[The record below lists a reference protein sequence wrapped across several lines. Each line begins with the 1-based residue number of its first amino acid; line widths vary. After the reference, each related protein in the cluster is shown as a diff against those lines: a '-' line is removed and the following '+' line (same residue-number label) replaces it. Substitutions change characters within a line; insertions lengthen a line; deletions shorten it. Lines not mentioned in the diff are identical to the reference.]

1 MVTKG
6 SELPPG
12 AFVDRRYQVKC
23 VLGRGGFGRTYLAA
37 DERRFRELC
46 VLKEFV
52 PKNQGDSVVA
62 QKLYELFHREA
73 KILHK
78 LNHPQIPKF
87 FAVFEENDRL
97 FIVQEYIDGKTYWK
111 LLQERQRQGNAFS
124 EAEVF
129 QWLCHLLPVLN
140 YLHRQNIVHRDIS
153 PDNIMLPRKGGL
165 PVLIDFGVVKQA
177 APHWYEIS
185 TINPDGSIEASVSV
199 GKLGYAPYEQIRIG
213 QCSPRSDL
221 YALAVTAV
229 VLLTAKPPNQ
239 LIDPKSLEWKWQS
252 QVDILPRFAEVLK
265 KMMEE
270 RPQDRYP
277 SAEAVL
283 KDLASLS
290 ELVKA
295 RQARKTSIA
304 IQNKRYESRSARTIT
319 EHAVSNHI
327 ASEHT
332 ILDHTASALVH
343 SDLGQHETE
352 TSQLCLEST
361 LRETAHTSQRTQ
373 PDNATPTNITALR
386 RTHSTQPLNKS
397 LNKKRPQTRSVAAT
411 QRQVKTH
418 RHPATLA
425 QPTSHPPTLATSI
438 TSLKI
443 LVGNKSKRSQISFK
457 QAVLLGLLA
466 LFPIGGMAVS
476 AKSPYIASLCRT
488 LNNCADMG
496 WIEEVYNQAT
506 QQAKTA
512 QLLSENA
519 QSIDDLE
526 KARTYLRQT
535 IAKLRSLPRSN
546 QLSASSRN
554 TLPDYRKLLQHVEA
568 RLEKEERAV
577 KLLSRAEVE
586 ARMATEH
593 TQAAKTSQQFENARS
608 LWRKVMATL
617 SAIPTSSFVA
627 EQASARFQEYNAQLQ
642 RVDLKLAST
651 PGQPSASPER
661 SVPQVSGTP
670 SSPTSAPV
678 RAQGEAN
685 PSASVPSP
693 SAAPQQDRSATQD
706 AAKSAPDT
714 PQPASPS
721 PQEGPIAAQPYNSG
735 YSSGSPATLAP
746 EDTQGIA
753 VAQASPPSPS
763 TPQPSSQVALSNRP
777 NTPIPSG
784 DVALSA
790 AQTLSDVSVR
800 IDGARVNP
808 WGTYVANIQVENRSS
823 RPFGFVP
830 LFAEIRDASGQRVSS
845 RMTFHS
851 SNDAMVNPGEMLQG
865 EVYLLDRYWNNS
877 GAQDLTLVIREGT
890 SGNRNFY
897 VQF

>member
-62 QKLYELFHREA
+62 QKLHELFHREA

-111 LLQERQRQGNAFS
+111 LLQERQRRGSAFS

-140 YLHRQNIVHRDIS
+140 YLHKQNIVHRDIS

-239 LIDPKSLEWKWQS
+239 LIDPKSLEWQWQS
-252 QVDILPRFAEVLK
+252 QVDILPRFAEILK

-270 RPQDRYP
+270 KPQDRYP

-283 KDLASLS
+283 KDLSALS
-290 ELVKA
+290 DLVKA
-295 RQARKTSIA
+295 RQARKLPIA
-304 IQNKRYESRSARTIT
+304 VQDEHHRLMSAHNTAST
-319 EHAVSNHI
+319 HAV
-327 ASEHT
+327 T
-332 ILDHTASALVH
+332 ALVH
-343 SDLGQHETE
+343 PGLVQHETDVKR
-352 TSQLCLEST
+352 LCLEST
-361 LRETAHTSQRTQ
+361 LRETVPTRQ
-373 PDNATPTNITALR
+373 PQPQLNHAALPPTRSTP
-386 RTHSTQPLNKS
+386 PLNPS
-397 LNKKRPQTRSVAAT
+397 LKQPQSRPLASTHRQLKTHHNPSTRS
-411 QRQVKTH
+411 
-418 RHPATLA
+418 
-425 QPTSHPPTLATSI
+425 QPTSHPPTLATSV

-443 LVGNKSKRSQISFK
+443 LVGDKPKRVQRPFK
-457 QAVLLGLLA
+457 RAVLLGLLA
-466 LFPIGGMAVS
+466 LFPIGGMAVG
-476 AKSPYIASLCRT
+476 AKSPYIAALCRT
-488 LNNCADMG
+488 LNNCADIG
-496 WIEEVYNQAT
+496 WIEQIYSQAT

-519 QSIDDLE
+519 ESIDDLE

-535 IAKLRSLPRSN
+535 IAKLRSLPRSSE
-546 QLSASSRN
+546 LSASSRN

-568 RLEKEERAV
+568 RLEKEERAA

-586 ARMATEH
+586 ARMAMEH
-593 TQAAKTSQQFENARS
+593 TKAAKTSQQFENARS
-608 LWRKVMATL
+608 LWRKVVATL
-617 SAIPTSSFVA
+617 SAIPNSSFVA
-627 EQASARFQEYNAQLQ
+627 EQASARLQEYNAQLQ
-642 RVDLKLAST
+642 QVDLKLAST
-651 PGQPSASPER
+651 AGQPSASPER
-661 SVPQVSGTP
+661 LTSQGSSA
-670 SSPTSAPV
+670 SSPTPTSAL
-678 RAQGEAN
+678 AQGQAN
-685 PSASVPSP
+685 SRSASAPSP
-693 SAAPQQDRSATQD
+693 SIAPQQNRSASGNSANQN
-706 AAKSAPDT
+706 AAKPGSNAA
-714 PQPASPS
+714 QPASPS
-721 PQEGPIAAQPYNSG
+721 PQEMPIATQPDSSR
-735 YSSGSPATLAP
+735 YSSGSSANLPP
-746 EDTQGIA
+746 EDEQNFEIS
-753 VAQASPPSPS
+753 QAPPSPS
-763 TPQPSSQVALSNRP
+763 SPQPSSQVALANRSNAP
-777 NTPIPSG
+777 VSPG

-790 AQTLSDVSVR
+790 AQTLNDVSVR
-800 IDGARVNP
+800 LDGARVNP
-808 WGTYVANIQVENRSS
+808 WGTYVATVQVENQSS

-830 LFAEIRDASGQRVSS
+830 LFAEIRDANGQRVAS
-845 RMTFHS
+845 RMTFHG
-851 SNDAMVNPGEMLQG
+851 SNDAMVNPGETLRG

-890 SGNRNFY
+890 SGNRSFY